1 MKFYLAEASDSD
13 FESTRTFNSL
23 KDAKDYARSCQEVDK
38 PYPMTIYKMDVSVNR
53 QTIESLI
60 CGIPCWNERTAV
72 FEIGFDE
79 EIELARQRLEADQY

>member
-1 MKFYLAEASDSD
+1 MKFYLAETSDSE
-13 FESTRTFNSL
+13 FTCIFNSL
-23 KDAKDYARSCQEVDK
+23 KDAKDYARSCQKVDK

-53 QTIESLI
+53 HTIESLI
-60 CGIPCWNERTAV
+60 CGIPCWNKRTAV